1 MSLFILLLPFL
12 FQQWYQLQGMKVP
25 GKDTA
30 NRIPSVNNYDSE
42 NQVILTLSIIMDLL
56 SLAVIPRSN
65 LEVGISF
72 QKSLKSTFL
81 LKTVKE
87 NTLMLPYFNNRKTNF
102 SEIEKGIVR

>member
-1 MSLFILLLPFL
+1 MVSIARNESSREKYCQSNTECKQLW
-12 FQQWYQLQGMKVP
+12 QWEP
-25 GKDTA
+25 GNFDTQHYHGF
-30 NRIPSVNNYDSE
+30 V
-42 NQVILTLSIIMDLL
+42 

-65 LEVGISF
+65 LEVGNSF
-72 QKSLKSTFL
+72 QKSLKSAFL

>member
-1 MSLFILLLPFL
+1 MSLFILLLPF
-12 FQQWYQLQGMKVP
+12 FFSAMVP
-25 GKDTA
+25 IARNESSREKYCQ
-30 NRIPSVNNYDSE
+30 SNNYDSE